1 MNSETEM
8 SHTGG
13 SRQRWLFFS
22 LIAVVGLVPPL
33 VYWGVL
39 GRVPTVTPPE
49 ARRMLRDDSGGAVLI
64 DVRPAGEFDRRHVLG
79 ARNWPLEDILAI
91 QGADELPSDF
101 RGRSVLLLCNHG
113 VASAFAARH
122 LRGIDVPAYNVRGGT
137 SEWVHGTIGT
147 AGEDFVCFEDAPG
160 RFEPFPFHDAPLH
173 EQLALVISGLVFKPI
188 YTLLSLAL
196 VVVLWR
202 SDAPDLVALRRAMIF
217 FFLGENA
224 CAANYWF
231 FDETSYLFEYLHGFG
246 MMLCFGFTTYAFLE
260 GLDRRVLL
268 VSDAGRKCALLPLC
282 GRCIKHS
289 DVPCGV
295 QRLLLLVIPACIV
308 LAFMPITADWQTAS
322 YNSIA
327 FGTLYNYS
335 HPIVYQYFEWVYCP
349 LIAVLLLSTSLG
361 ILLFKRDRPLPLA
374 KAAFA
379 AGADPLG
386 FALFRVLVT
395 GPYGQ
400 NLVWRNFWEEC
411 TELLFIAGVAYGL
424 WLFRGTLFRGTK
436 GDCLS

>member
-1 MNSETEM
+1 M
-8 SHTGG
+8 S
-13 SRQRWLFFS
+13 F
-22 LIAVVGLVPPL
+22 PPI
-33 VYWGVL
+33 
-39 GRVPTVTPPE
+39 
-49 ARRMLRDDSGGAVLI
+49 S
-64 DVRPAGEFDRRHVLG
+64 
-79 ARNWPLEDILAI
+79 
-91 QGADELPSDF
+91 

-196 VVVLWR
+196 VAVLWR

-268 VSDAGRKCALLPLC
+268 VTDAGRKCALLPLC

-295 QRLLLLVIPACIV
+295 QRLLAIGHSGVHRAGVHADHRGLADGFLQFDRLRNALQLLP
-308 LAFMPITADWQTAS
+308 S
-322 YNSIA
+322 RSSI
-327 FGTLYNYS
+327 
-335 HPIVYQYFEWVYCP
+335 
-349 LIAVLLLSTSLG
+349 STSNG
-361 ILLFKRDRPLPLA
+361 
-374 KAAFA
+374 
-379 AGADPLG
+379 
-386 FALFRVLVT
+386 
-395 GPYGQ
+395 
-400 NLVWRNFWEEC
+400 
-411 TELLFIAGVAYGL
+411 FIAP
-424 WLFRGTLFRGTK
+424 
-436 GDCLS
+436 